1 MVTSVHLWWAS
12 YMTMLPTSVTYTHPA
27 ATAQTLEPAR
37 WILGH
42 APDLMLL
49 VPLPLDENLSIAL
62 PYGA

>member
-1 MVTSVHLWWAS
+1 
-12 YMTMLPTSVTYTHPA
+12 MTMLPTSVTYTHPA

-37 WILGH
+37 WILVH